1 MAFDFFAVVMAILS
15 VLSFGAIGGTD
26 ISDETP
32 QIELTG
38 VTDANLQEQ
47 PEETSQIENT
57 GVTNTEPEDIEQ
69 EYIDTAKP
77 GAHLIAGE
85 WSGTSSI
92 PFMISVEFYADVE
105 GDGTAKFSGSVTSSM
120 FGNHE
125 FDTEAG
131 WEYLGGDSF
140 NTVIYGTDTKV
151 TCSGNKLTF
160 PLNPYQLGLI
170 DDKIADQEFIISL
183 NRI

>member
-1 MAFDFFAVVMAILS
+1 MAILS

-26 ISDETP
+26 ITDDTP
-32 QIELTG
+32 QIELSG
-38 VTDANLQEQ
+38 VTDTS
-47 PEETSQIENT
+47 PEIQNPEVPDTNTQAEPENT
-57 GVTNTEPEDIEQ
+57 EQ

-77 GAHLIAGE
+77 GAHLIAGK
-85 WSGTSSI
+85 WTGTSSI
-92 PFMISVEFYADVE
+92 PFMVSVEFYADVE

-151 TCSGNKLTF
+151 TCNGNKLTF

>member
-1 MAFDFFAVVMAILS
+1 MAFDLFSAIMAILS

-26 ISDETP
+26 ITDDTP
-32 QIELTG
+32 QIELSG
-38 VTDANLQEQ
+38 VTDTS
-47 PEETSQIENT
+47 PEIQNPE
-57 GVTNTEPEDIEQ
+57 VPDTNTQAEPENAEQ

-92 PFMISVEFYADVE
+92 PFVASVEFYADIE
-105 GDGTAKFSGSVTSSM
+105 DDGTAQFSGSLTSSM
-120 FGNHE
+120 FGNHDFE
-125 FDTEAG
+125 SGAE
-131 WEYLGGDSF
+131 WEYLGGDKF
-140 NTVIYGTDTKV
+140 NAVISGTDTAI
-151 TCSGNKLTF
+151 TCNGNKLTF

>member
-1 MAFDFFAVVMAILS
+1 
-15 VLSFGAIGGTD
+15 
-26 ISDETP
+26 
-32 QIELTG
+32 
-38 VTDANLQEQ
+38 
-47 PEETSQIENT
+47 
-57 GVTNTEPEDIEQ
+57 
-69 EYIDTAKP
+69 
-77 GAHLIAGE
+77 
-85 WSGTSSI
+85 
-92 PFMISVEFYADVE
+92 MISVEFYADVE

-125 FDTEAG
+125 FDTAAS
-131 WEYLGGDSF
+131 WEYLGGNSF

-151 TCSGNKLTF
+151 TRSGNKLTF

>member
-38 VTDANLQEQ
+38 VTDTNLQEQ

-92 PFMISVEFYADVE
+92 PFMVSVEFYADIKD
-105 GDGTAKFSGSVTSSM
+105 DGTAQFSGSLTSSM
-120 FGNHE
+120 FGNHDFE
-125 FDTEAG
+125 SGAE

-140 NTVIYGTDTKV
+140 NAVISGTDTAI
-151 TCSGNKLTF
+151 TCNGEKLTF
-160 PLNPYQLGLI
+160 KLNPYKLGLT
-170 DDKIADQEFIISL
+170 DNSIADQEFTINL
-183 NRI
+183 HRI

>member
-1 MAFDFFAVVMAILS
+1 MAFDLFSAIMAILS

-26 ISDETP
+26 ITDDTP
-32 QIELTG
+32 QIELSG
-38 VTDANLQEQ
+38 VTDTS
-47 PEETSQIENT
+47 PEIQNPEVTDTNPKAEPENT
-57 GVTNTEPEDIEQ
+57 EQ
-69 EYIDTAKP
+69 EHIDTAKP
-77 GAHLIAGE
+77 GAHLIAGK
-85 WSGTSSI
+85 WTGTSSI
-92 PFMISVEFYADVE
+92 PFVASVEFYADIKD
-105 GDGTAKFSGSVTSSM
+105 DGTAQFSGSLTSSM

-125 FDTEAG
+125 FDTAAS
-131 WEYLGGDSF
+131 WEYLGGNSF

-151 TCSGNKLTF
+151 TCNGNKLTF

>member
-1 MAFDFFAVVMAILS
+1 MAFDLFSAIMAILS

-26 ISDETP
+26 ITDDTP
-32 QIELTG
+32 QIELSG
-38 VTDANLQEQ
+38 VTDTS
-47 PEETSQIENT
+47 PEIQNPEVPDTNPKAEPENT
-57 GVTNTEPEDIEQ
+57 EQ

-92 PFMISVEFYADVE
+92 PFMVSVEFYADVE

-120 FGNHE
+120 FGNHK

-151 TCSGNKLTF
+151 TCNGNKLTF

-170 DDKIADQEFIISL
+170 DDKIADQAS
-183 NRI
+183 

>member
-1 MAFDFFAVVMAILS
+1 MAFDLFSAIMAILS

-26 ISDETP
+26 ITDDTP
-32 QIELTG
+32 QIELSG
-38 VTDANLQEQ
+38 VTDTS
-47 PEETSQIENT
+47 PEIQNPE
-57 GVTNTEPEDIEQ
+57 VPDTNPKAEPENAEQ

-92 PFMISVEFYADVE
+92 PFMVSVEFYADIKD
-105 GDGTAKFSGSVTSSM
+105 DGTAQFSGSLTSSM
-120 FGNHE
+120 FGNHDFE
-125 FDTEAG
+125 SGAE
-131 WEYLGGDSF
+131 WEYLGGDKF
-140 NTVIYGTDTKV
+140 NAVISGTDTAI
-151 TCSGNKLTF
+151 TCNGNKLTF

>member
-26 ISDETP
+26 ITDDTP
-32 QIELTG
+32 QIELSG
-38 VTDANLQEQ
+38 VTDTS
-47 PEETSQIENT
+47 PEIQNPEVTDTNPKAEPENT
-57 GVTNTEPEDIEQ
+57 EQ
-69 EYIDTAKP
+69 EHIDTAKP
-77 GAHLIAGE
+77 GAHLIAGK
-85 WSGTSSI
+85 WTGTSSI
-92 PFMISVEFYADVE
+92 PFVASVEFYADIKD
-105 GDGTAKFSGSVTSSM
+105 DGTAQFSGSLTSSM
-120 FGNHE
+120 FGNHDFE
-125 FDTEAG
+125 SGAE
-131 WEYLGGDSF
+131 WEYLGGNSF

-151 TCSGNKLTF
+151 TCNGNKLTF

>member
-1 MAFDFFAVVMAILS
+1 MAFDLFSAIMAILS

-26 ISDETP
+26 ITDDTP
-32 QIELTG
+32 QIELSG
-38 VTDANLQEQ
+38 VTDTS
-47 PEETSQIENT
+47 PEIQNPEVPDTNTQAEPENT
-57 GVTNTEPEDIEQ
+57 EQ

-92 PFMISVEFYADVE
+92 PFMVSVEFYADVE

-151 TCSGNKLTF
+151 TCNGNKLTF

>member
-1 MAFDFFAVVMAILS
+1 MV
-15 VLSFGAIGGTD
+15 
-26 ISDETP
+26 
-32 QIELTG
+32 
-38 VTDANLQEQ
+38 
-47 PEETSQIENT
+47 
-57 GVTNTEPEDIEQ
+57 
-69 EYIDTAKP
+69 
-77 GAHLIAGE
+77 
-85 WSGTSSI
+85 
-92 PFMISVEFYADVE
+92 SVEFYADVE

-151 TCSGNKLTF
+151 TCNGNKLTF